1 MKLIKNKIFL
11 LVIFSISIYLF
22 FLFFFPANTIDNWED
37 YEVKNGKVERSVT
50 ATGPLNPVLTV
61 NVGTQIS
68 GIIENVFVDYNDIVK
83 KGMLLAEVDS
93 ALIDANISQL
103 EAAVLAKKALFK
115 ATKSRFFREQRLFN
129 NGYISLGALE
139 KSESEYEEA
148 SSRLKLAEAELVR
161 EKQKKSYSKV
171 ISPIDGVVIDKKI
184 DVGQTVAASFQTP
197 TLFKIAENLDSMQ
210 IEALVSEAD
219 IGEVRIGQKVTFV
232 VDAYFENVFSGE
244 VKKIRLDP
252 KIEQNVVNYV
262 VIISVKNKKKLL
274 LPGMTAQA
282 SIIVELKKDVLKI
295 PLSALRFEPGEEL
308 IDKIRETKTNL
319 TEKQK
324 EKNYESIY
332 IIDENQ
338 EIIKKNVLLGI
349 SDYKFVE
356 VLNGLSKGDKVV
368 IRKKTKSS
376 KKSKFGFRKN

>member
-148 SSRLKLAEAELVR
+148 SSRLSLQ
-161 EKQKKSYSKV
+161 KQ
-171 ISPIDGVVIDKKI
+171 
-184 DVGQTVAASFQTP
+184 
-197 TLFKIAENLDSMQ
+197 N
-210 IEALVSEAD
+210 
-219 IGEVRIGQKVTFV
+219 
-232 VDAYFENVFSGE
+232 
-244 VKKIRLDP
+244 
-252 KIEQNVVNYV
+252 
-262 VIISVKNKKKLL
+262 
-274 LPGMTAQA
+274 
-282 SIIVELKKDVLKI
+282 
-295 PLSALRFEPGEEL
+295 
-308 IDKIRETKTNL
+308 
-319 TEKQK
+319 
-324 EKNYESIY
+324 
-332 IIDENQ
+332 
-338 EIIKKNVLLGI
+338 
-349 SDYKFVE
+349 
-356 VLNGLSKGDKVV
+356 
-368 IRKKTKSS
+368 
-376 KKSKFGFRKN
+376 